1 MYTRFEDLP
10 VWQEAALLYCSVS
23 DLLEESSNSFSFG
36 FRTQLDRA
44 SLSVSN
50 NIAEGFERMSTAELL
65 AFLEFARGS
74 AGEVR
79 SMVAVIRRR
88 IRVRPFGE
96 QLDLIREQAES
107 CFEADWRLDDVNRA
121 FTPKRQTPSD
131 VANLSAARSRDRKR
145 QEWRSTTTW
154 ERPSSHENRGSV
166 RMTAAVSLLS
176 AICYLLFLYRRYC
189 SDGQSDHPR

>member
-1 MYTRFEDLP
+1 LTIIQLDKDVFCQNILDYEDLP
-10 VWQEAALLYCSVS
+10 VWQDAALLYCSVL
-23 DLLEESSNSFSFG
+23 DLLEESSNHFSFG

-88 IRVRPFGE
+88 MKVRAFGKL
-96 QLDLIREQAES
+96 LDLIRGQAE
-107 CFEADWRLDDVNRA
+107 
-121 FTPKRQTPSD
+121 
-131 VANLSAARSRDRKR
+131 
-145 QEWRSTTTW
+145 
-154 ERPSSHENRGSV
+154 
-166 RMTAAVSLLS
+166 S
-176 AICYLLFLYRRYC
+176 AICYFLFLYRRYF

>member
-1 MYTRFEDLP
+1 MSKYTRFKDLP
-10 VWQEAALLYCSVS
+10 VWQEAALLYCSVL
-23 DLLEESSNSFSFG
+23 DLLEESSNNFSFG

-88 IRVRPFGE
+88 MRVHPFGE
-96 QLDLIREQAES
+96 QLDLIRGQAES
-107 CFEADWRLDDVNRA
+107 CSKQIGAWMMSIERL
-121 FTPKRQTPSD
+121 PIKGKRHLTSQTYQQRD
-131 VANLSAARSRDRKR
+131 QEIENGRNGARR
-145 QEWRSTTTW
+145 
-154 ERPSSHENRGSV
+154 RPGGV
-166 RMTAAVSLLS
+166 RRPAK
-176 AICYLLFLYRRYC
+176 IK
-189 SDGQSDHPR
+189 GH

>member
-1 MYTRFEDLP
+1 MSKYTRFEDLP
-10 VWQEAALLYCSVS
+10 VWQEAALLYCSVL
-23 DLLEESSNSFSFG
+23 DLLEESSNNFSFG

-88 IRVRPFGE
+88 MSVRPFGE
-96 QLDLIREQAES
+96 QLDLIRGQAES
-107 CFEADWRLDDVNRA
+107 CSKQIGAWMMSIERS
-121 FTPKRQTPSD
+121 PIKGKRHLTSQTYQQRD
-131 VANLSAARSRDRKR
+131 QEIENGRNGARR
-145 QEWRSTTTW
+145 
-154 ERPSSHENRGSV
+154 RPGGV
-166 RMTAAVSLLS
+166 RRPTK
-176 AICYLLFLYRRYC
+176 IK
-189 SDGQSDHPR
+189 GQ

>member
-1 MYTRFEDLP
+1 LTIIQLDKDVFCQNILDYEDLP
-10 VWQEAALLYCSVS
+10 VWQDAALLYCSVL
-23 DLLEESSNSFSFG
+23 DLLEESSNHFSFG

-88 IRVRPFGE
+88 MKV
-96 QLDLIREQAES
+96 
-107 CFEADWRLDDVNRA
+107 
-121 FTPKRQTPSD
+121 
-131 VANLSAARSRDRKR
+131 
-145 QEWRSTTTW
+145 
-154 ERPSSHENRGSV
+154 
-166 RMTAAVSLLS
+166 S
-176 AICYLLFLYRRYC
+176 AICYLLFLYRRYS